1 MAGVSSLCKRRFFST
16 LLIVVIAIV
25 LSYAFSVGL
34 LWALIL
40 VSAWP
45 VIGTIVIG
53 DWSNSEGAEKPPYR
67 ILFGIVFVMASLF
80 AIALSFPEMAHF
92 GMRDLLALL

>member
-1 MAGVSSLCKRRFFST
+1 MRKRLLLSMFLAVVLAIILSFIFSLGF
-16 LLIVVIAIV
+16 
-25 LSYAFSVGL
+25 

-40 VSAWP
+40 VCAWP
-45 VIGTIVIG
+45 LVGTFVIG
-53 DWSNSEGAEKPPYR
+53 DWWNSEDAEKPPYR